1 MKHVFLINPAA
12 GKRDKSREYLAQIQG
27 ACAGLDYTVR
37 ISQQPGDI
45 TAWARQAAAAGQ
57 PVRLYACGGDGTLN
71 ETVNGAA
78 GFPNAAVTHFPGGS
92 GNDFIKIFSDTR
104 PFFRLAALLNP
115 EEADFDLIDCNGEY
129 ALNVCSLGL
138 DARIGTD
145 VAKYKRIPLVSGP
158 GAYLLSA
165 LVNTAKGV
173 TQPLRVELPDQRL
186 EGRLTMVYVGNG
198 RWYGGSFHPVPE
210 ADPCDGLLD
219 VLLVQPVSRVKVVT
233 VIGKYKTGQYARYPQ
248 LIRHLRTD
256 RLEIFSPTPTAV
268 NLDGE
273 LRRAESVS
281 IRTAKTKL
289 RFFYPRGLCWASGDR
304 QTARFCASGKTAA
317 L

>member
-1 MKHVFLINPAA
+1 MKHIFLINPAA

-37 ISQQPGDI
+37 ISQRPGDI
-45 TAWARQAAAAGQ
+45 TAWARQAAAAGE

-104 PFFRLAALLNP
+104 PFFQLAALLNP
-115 EEADFDLIDCNGEY
+115 AEAAFDLIECNGEY

-145 VAKYKRIPLVSGP
+145 VAKYKRLPLVSGA

-165 LVNTAKGV
+165 LVNTVKGV
-173 TQPLRVELPDQRL
+173 TQPLRVELPGYTLD
-186 EGRLTMVYVGNG
+186 GRLTMVYVGNG
-198 RWYGGSFHPVPE
+198 QWYGGSFHPVPE

-219 VLLVQPVSRVKVVT
+219 VLLVQPVSRLKVLT

-256 RLEIFSPTPTAV
+256 RLAIYSPEPAAV

-273 LRRAESVS
+273 LRRAEAVHL
-281 IRTAKTKL
+281 RTAAARL
-289 RFFYPRGLCWASGDR
+289 RFFYPRGLTWTG
-304 QTARFCASGKTAA
+304 TAGHAAPHRPGGKTA
-317 L
+317 LL